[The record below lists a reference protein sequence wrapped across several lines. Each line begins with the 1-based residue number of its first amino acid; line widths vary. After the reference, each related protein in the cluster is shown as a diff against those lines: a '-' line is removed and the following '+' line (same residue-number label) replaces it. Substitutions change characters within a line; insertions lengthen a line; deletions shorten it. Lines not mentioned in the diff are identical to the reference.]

1 MPGMPGRPST
11 RVGAALAL
19 AFGVVAIGWSA
30 IFVKLAA
37 VPGVSAGF
45 YRLLFASLAL
55 TPFWIASRPQPP
67 SRQVLRLCLLC
78 GTLFAGD
85 LALWNAGLLRTSAAN
100 ATLLANMAPV
110 WVGLGAAFVFHE
122 RLPNR
127 FWRGMLLALFGA
139 AVIAAPWEQGAAP
152 NYGDLMAIGAS
163 LFYASYLLTTRR
175 ARAHVDTVSFMVL
188 AMWSGVLILGLAC
201 LVTGAPVTGF
211 NTTSWRALV
220 GLGLVSQLGGWLAIS
235 YALGHFRAPVTSVTL
250 LGQPVLTA
258 VFAAIVLGEAV
269 TGRTALGGAL
279 ILTGIFLVAGSP
291 RHTDGHA
298 ATSTEDSPQGMLD
311 PAAGM

>member
-1 MPGMPGRPST
+1 MPGRPST
-11 RVGAALAL
+11 SAGAALAL

-45 YRLLFASLAL
+45 YRLLFAAVAL
-55 TPFWIASRPQPP
+55 TPFWIASRPLAPG
-67 SRQVLRLCLLC
+67 RHIVRLCVVC
-78 GTLFAGD
+78 GALFAGD
-85 LALWNAGLLRTSAAN
+85 LALWNGSLLRTSAAN
-100 ATLLANMAPV
+100 ATLLANLAPL
-110 WVGLGAAFVFHE
+110 WVGLGAAFVFRE

-127 FWRGMLLALFGA
+127 FWRGMLLSLLGA
-139 AVIAAPWEQGAAP
+139 AVIAAPWQEGAAP

-175 ARAHVDTVSFMVL
+175 ARAHVDTVTFMVL
-188 AMWSGVLILGLAC
+188 AMWSGVLILGAAC
-201 LVTGAPVTGF
+201 LVTGAPLTGF
-211 NTTSWRALV
+211 SPESWRALA

-258 VFAAIVLGEAV
+258 VFAAVVLGEAV
-269 TGRTALGGAL
+269 TTRTALGGAL

-291 RHTDGHA
+291 RSADRDSLSETGDGSAH
-298 ATSTEDSPQGMLD
+298 GVLD
-311 PAAGM
+311 PPAGM